1 MTVALY
7 QTYSAQ
13 PVQCTVEG
21 EGGGVGE
28 RNWDQMQVMLL
39 LWKF

>member
-21 EGGGVGE
+21 EGGGGE
-28 RNWDQMQVMLL
+28 RGIGIRC
-39 LWKF
+39 K